1 MLELKFTPK
10 KGSKWISDTD
20 RVKAALKS
28 VPKDKRIVIRKKFI
42 DARKGTVKLIYRVD
56 LCSDSELDKEKK
68 EIISKALPYE
78 GKVSSQNRPR
88 PVIVGFGPSGIF
100 AALILARY
108 GLKPIVIE
116 RGPDMETRVHDVE
129 RFREGECPVD
139 PKSNVQFGEGGAGTF
154 SDGKLYTGVNSG
166 LIAFVTGTFVK
177 HGASEDICYD
187 SHPHIGTDMLR
198 DIIVSIRNEIIC
210 LGGTVMFNTRLTE
223 ILTVNG
229 HITGIVAEEN
239 GKQINIPCEQVILA
253 TGHSCRDTFRYLDA
267 NGIVMEPK
275 PFAVGVRIEHKRRD
289 IDIAQYGID
298 SAETG
303 DITAA
308 NYKLAVDTKTGR
320 KLYTFCMCPG
330 GEVICAS
337 SGDDQ
342 AVVNGMSY
350 HGRDRENSN
359 TALLVPVNCND
370 FGTGVLDGILFQ
382 EGLEHRA
389 FAAGGSDGHIPVSRY
404 GDLKEGRITE
414 EFGRIKPSVK
424 PGFKAAD
431 IRSILGD
438 SITDTI
444 VDGIELMGR
453 KIKGFDD
460 PDSVISAV
468 ESRSSSPVR
477 ILRDRETYQSV
488 SLKGLYPAGEG
499 AGYAGGIMSS
509 AIDGINC
516 ANSVAKCYII

>member
-10 KGSKWISDTD
+10 EGSGYISDTD
-20 RVKAALKS
+20 KVKAALKS
-28 VPKDKRIVIRKKFI
+28 IPKDKRIVIRKKFV
-42 DARKGTVKLIYRVD
+42 DARKGNAKLIYRVD
-56 LCSDSELDKEKK
+56 FCTDSELDKEKK
-68 EIISKALPYE
+68 EIYGKALPFD
-78 GKVSSQNRPR
+78 GKVSSENRTR
-88 PVIVGFGPSGIF
+88 PVIVGFGPAGIF

-116 RGPDMETRVHDVE
+116 RGPDMETRVGDVE
-129 RFREGECPVD
+129 RFRAGKCPVD
-139 PKSNVQFGEGGAGTF
+139 PGSNVQFGEGGAGTF

-166 LIAFVTGTFVK
+166 LIAFVSDTFVK
-177 HGASEDICYD
+177 HGACEDICYD

-198 DIIVSIRNEIIC
+198 DIIVSIRKEIIS

-223 ILTVNG
+223 IVSDNG
-229 HITGIVAEEN
+229 CVKGINAEEN
-239 GKQINIPCEQVILA
+239 GKNVSFSCEHVILA
-253 TGHSCRDTFRYLDA
+253 TGHSCRDTFRYLDSS
-267 NGIVMEPK
+267 GITMQPK

-303 DITAA
+303 DISAA

-337 SGDDQ
+337 SGEDQ

-350 HGRDRENSN
+350 HGRDGENSN
-359 TALLVPVNCND
+359 TALLVPVNCD
-370 FGTGVLDGILFQ
+370 DYGSGVLDGILFQ
-382 EGLEHRA
+382 EELERRA
-389 FAAGGSDGHIPVSRY
+389 FAGGGSDGHIPASRY
-404 GDLKEGRITE
+404 GDLKAGRITE
-414 EFGRIKPSVK
+414 EFGRIRPSVK
-424 PGFKAAD
+424 PGCRPAD

-438 SITDTI
+438 CITDTI